1 MLPKR
6 GEIWLVNL
14 DPTVGAEIQKTRPAI
29 VISSD
34 YIGKL
39 PLKLVV
45 PITDW
50 CYRDRKRTSLTA
62 VKMTN
67 RFELILYR

>member
-29 VISSD
+29 EYQESID
-34 YIGKL
+34 
-39 PLKLVV
+39 
-45 PITDW
+45 
-50 CYRDRKRTSLTA
+50 
-62 VKMTN
+62 N
-67 RFELILYR
+67 